1 VASPETWASA
11 CSAISR
17 GNPQGLAFADLY
29 EAAQYVWDWMMTPV
43 KAIQETNMSL

>member
-1 VASPETWASA
+1 MGERLLRDLA
-11 CSAISR
+11 R
-17 GNPQGLAFADLY
+17 QPQGLAFADLY